1 MIKVGLTGGIGTGKT
16 VVAEIFAALG
26 IPIFFADQEAKKAYT
41 DEEILKKIR
50 QLFGESVFDDHGLNF
65 IKLSNHIFSH
75 KIELEK
81 LNNIIHPYVLAR
93 FEKWIGENL
102 GAPYV
107 MMESAILFETGYNSM
122 FEKMITVTAPLEL
135 CIERVMKRDGIDRDM
150 VLKRILN
157 QFPNESKVEKSDY
170 SILNDNLELL
180 SPQVIKIH
188 TMLSAIDK

>member
-26 IPIFFADQEAKKAYT
+26 IPVFYADQEAKKTYR

-65 IKLSNHIFSH
+65 IKLSNHIFSS

-93 FEKWIGENL
+93 FEKWIGESPA
-102 GAPYV
+102 APYV
-107 MMESAILFETGYNSM
+107 IMESAILFETGYNSM
-122 FEKMITVTAPLEL
+122 FEKMITVTAPQEL

-150 VLKRILN
+150 VLKRISN
-157 QFPNESKVEKSDY
+157 QFPNKIKVERSDY
-170 SILNDNLELL
+170 SILNDNLKLL
-180 SPQVIKIH
+180 TPQVIRIHKI
-188 TMLSAIDK
+188 LSAIDR